1 MGNAHVDQL
10 AKHAS
15 ELALRLAAFSDDQQ
29 YDPESLDSL
38 EILATRVI
46 KEISAL
52 RAGKTRPVGETCGMW
67 PAMQP
72 LRRW

>member
-15 ELALRLAAFSDDQQ
+15 ELALRLAALSDEERHDQ
-29 YDPESLDSL
+29 ESLDSL

-52 RAGKTRPVGETCGMW
+52 RAGKTRPIGETCGMW